1 MSTMLHK
8 HMPLLS
14 TVADDI
20 KKLRSL
26 IFYLAVRGKLVPQD
40 PHDEP
45 ASELLQR
52 IAQVRTKRLA
62 AATGRQGKRTSLPE
76 TDGWPFTVP
85 NGWAWSRVGDLS
97 EIIRGVSYDKSQI
110 SESAL
115 PGYRPLLRGHNINKT
130 LNIDRLVFVQSE
142 LISKAQL
149 VQQGDV
155 VIAMSSGSA
164 HLVGKAAQA
173 DTDLD
178 CGFGAFC
185 GVIRAL
191 SKDLHPY
198 FGFFFQTPLYRTRV
212 AGHGKGIGINNLQ
225 KGSLQLLECPIPPL
239 AEQRRIVAKVDELMA
254 MCDRLEAEQANADS
268 AHATLVET
276 LLGTLTQSA
285 GAADFAENWKRIAEH
300 FDTLFTTELSVDAL
314 KQAVL
319 QLAVMGKLVPQEP
332 NDEPS
337 ARLIERVAQEKA
349 RLDAKGS
356 GKKAKPIPVVKEDET
371 PFVAPEG
378 WQWQRLEELLT
389 ISGGVTLG
397 RKLGERSLIS
407 RPYLRVANVQRGY
420 LLLTQMKTIE
430 VPVDEQ
436 DKYRLVEGDLLI
448 TEGGDWDKVGRTAIW
463 RNEIDDCLHQNHV
476 FKARRLTSDWN
487 SRWTEMYLN
496 AAPARAYF
504 AASSK
509 QTTNLASINMT
520 QLKACPFPVPPLPEQ
535 SRIVAKFDEL
545 MALCDHLRAELVE
558 SCARHERLAS
568 TLIESALKAA

>member
-1 MSTMLHK
+1 LRPILILPKFVMAFLRAPSIRSSLIDSASQTTNIANISL
-8 HMPLLS
+8 
-14 TVADDI
+14 A
-20 KKLRSL
+20 KLR
-26 IFYLAVRGKLVPQD
+26 P
-40 PHDEP
+40 
-45 ASELLQR
+45 LQ
-52 IAQVRTKRLA
+52 
-62 AATGRQGKRTSLPE
+62 
-76 TDGWPFTVP
+76 F
-85 NGWAWSRVGDLS
+85 
-97 EIIRGVSYDKSQI
+97 
-110 SESAL
+110 
-115 PGYRPLLRGHNINKT
+115 
-130 LNIDRLVFVQSE
+130 
-142 LISKAQL
+142 
-149 VQQGDV
+149 
-155 VIAMSSGSA
+155 
-164 HLVGKAAQA
+164 
-173 DTDLD
+173 
-178 CGFGAFC
+178 
-185 GVIRAL
+185 
-191 SKDLHPY
+191 
-198 FGFFFQTPLYRTRV
+198 
-212 AGHGKGIGINNLQ
+212 
-225 KGSLQLLECPIPPL
+225 PIPPL
-239 AEQRRIVAKVDELMA
+239 AEQHRIVAKVDKLMA
-254 MCDRLEAEQANADS
+254 LCDRLETEQADAES
-268 AHATLVET
+268 AQAKLVET

-285 GAADFAENWKRIAEH
+285 GAADFAENWKRIAQH
-300 FDTLFTTELSVDAL
+300 FDTLFTTEFSVDAL

-397 RKLGERSLIS
+397 RKLGERNLIS